1 MANAS
6 LNLVNLDFTSYK
18 NSLKQYLKNNDQFKD
33 VDFEGSNINM
43 LLDVLSYNTYH
54 NAFYLNMIGSEM
66 FMDTALLRDSVYS
79 HSKEL
84 NYIPRSARS
93 AQALINIEVTPTVFR
108 DSLTVSAGTTFSSK
122 FGTKTLSFVLP
133 ESLALTSKPN
143 PGNTDLLVFY
153 ANNVT
158 IYEGYTI
165 TDTFVMNDADQS
177 QRFVLSNPNTDTTS
191 IKVNVVEDGS
201 SQLTQYRQMSS
212 FLNVR
217 DTDPVFF
224 VQGAENGQYEIVFG
238 NDVTGRKPKKGAVIS
253 CEYRVSSGTLANG
266 ASLFNLDG
274 EIQGFTTEVVIS
286 TVNTAEGGANVE
298 SINSIKFNA
307 PRYYQTQERAVTSR
321 DYQALLKAQFPEI
334 DSIHVYG
341 GEEADPPQY
350 GKVIVAIDI
359 FDAEGAPA
367 YNVEKYKKYLK
378 EKTPL
383 TIDPV
388 FINPSFVYCLVDT
401 RIVYNLNTSTAS
413 GSDIKVGV
421 KDTINTFCQEN
432 INDFDVTLR
441 YSKLTSAI
449 DNTYSSIVSNE
460 TNITLL
466 KYLVPTNE
474 QMLLREN
481 ISTKVYF
488 FNPISKFTTDSF
500 TYFFQGSR
508 YPNAYAEDDGNGVV
522 NLILSGKLIPIG
534 SVDYEQGII
543 TFDSLVI
550 ASYSGE
556 GVGIRAT
563 PSRQDVTVRRNE
575 ILQTR
580 EGDISV
586 TVVGEYL

>member
-1 MANAS
+1 MANSS
-6 LNLVNLDFTSYK
+6 LNLVNLDFTAYK
-18 NSLKQYLKNNDQFKD
+18 NSLKQYFKNNDQFKD
-33 VDFEGSNINM
+33 IDFEGSNISM
-43 LLDVLSYNTYH
+43 LLDILAYNTYH
-54 NAFYLNMIGSEM
+54 NAFYLNMVGSEM
-66 FMDTALLRDSVYS
+66 FMDTALLRDSIYS
-79 HSKEL
+79 HAKEL

-93 AQALINIEVTPTVFR
+93 AQAQINILVTPTVFR

-133 ESLALTSKPN
+133 ESIALTSRTNESN
-143 PGNTDLLVFY
+143 PDLLEFY

-158 IYEGYTI
+158 IYEGFAV
-165 TDTFVMNDADQS
+165 TDTFVMNDTDQS

-191 IKVNVVEDGS
+191 IKVNVVEDS
-201 SQLTQYRQMSS
+201 TSQITQYRQLSS

-217 DTDPVFF
+217 ETDPVFF

-238 NDVTGRKPKKGAVIS
+238 NNVTGRRPKKGAVIN
-253 CEYRVSSGTLANG
+253 CEYRVSSGSLSNG
-266 ASLFNLDG
+266 ASAFSLDG
-274 EIQGFTTEVVIS
+274 DIQGLTTEVAITSVRA
-286 TVNTAEGGANVE
+286 AENGAGVE

-321 DYQALLKAQFPEI
+321 DYQTLLKSQFPEI

-350 GKVIVAIDI
+350 GKVIIAVDI

-367 YNVEKYKKYLK
+367 YNVENYKKYLK

-388 FINPSFVYCLVDT
+388 FVNPSFVYCLVDS

-413 GSDIKVGV
+413 SSDIKVGV
-421 KDTINTFCQEN
+421 KSTINTFCQEN

-441 YSKLTSAI
+441 YSKLTAAI
-449 DNTYSSIVSNE
+449 DKTYSSIVSNE
-460 TNITLL
+460 TTITLL
-466 KYLVPTNE
+466 KYLVPTNK

-481 ISTKVYF
+481 IATKVYF
-488 FNPISKFTTDSF
+488 FNPISSFVTDSF
-500 TYFFQGSR
+500 TYFFQGSTYR
-508 YPNAYAEDDGNGVV
+508 NAYAEDDRNGVV
-522 NLILSGKLIPIG
+522 NLVLSGKLIPIG
-534 SVDYEQGII
+534 SVDYEQGIV
-543 TFDSLVI
+543 TFDSLVV

-563 PSRQDVTVRRNE
+563 PSRQDITVRRNE

-580 EGDISV
+580 ESDINV